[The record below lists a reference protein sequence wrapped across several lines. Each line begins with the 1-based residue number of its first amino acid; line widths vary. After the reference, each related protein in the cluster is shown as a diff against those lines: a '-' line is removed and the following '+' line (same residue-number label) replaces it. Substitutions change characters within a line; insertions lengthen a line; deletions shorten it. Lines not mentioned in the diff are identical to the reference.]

1 MSLLFASLY
10 AVFIIIAAV
19 IFRRYRKKLVEKEL
33 EKLQEERRANDQ
45 KT

>member
-19 IFRRYRKKLVEKEL
+19 IFRRYRKKLYEREL
-33 EKLQEERRANDQ
+33 KKLQEQQRDMKR
-45 KT
+45 